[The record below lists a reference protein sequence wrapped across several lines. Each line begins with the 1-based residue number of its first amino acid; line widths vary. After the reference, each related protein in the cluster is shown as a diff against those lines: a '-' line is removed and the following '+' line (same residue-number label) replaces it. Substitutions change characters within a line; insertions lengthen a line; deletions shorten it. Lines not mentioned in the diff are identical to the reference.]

1 MEKIGEILLD
11 SGVLLLGDLIQ
22 LKKIKQSVH
31 NAKKLF
37 LHTKTQKTYT
47 QGVDFNK
54 FTDVLLDNKTVNELL
69 ADASLQ
75 ELSTQNPHEL
85 SSENILKDLE
95 KGFKQIDFENGTEG
109 KAFAVLLRES
119 SFQIYA
125 QIGEKGIEKLMIDF
139 TKKSL

>member
-31 NAKKLF
+31 NVKRQF
-37 LHTKTQKTYT
+37 LHTETQKTYT

-54 FTDVLLDNKTVNELL
+54 FTDILLDNKTVNELL

-109 KAFAVLLRES
+109 KAFAVLLPEG

-139 TKKSL
+139 TK